1 MPETRSVVPAAPQ
14 HPRAPQAPQ
23 PLRPLPLPR
32 PLPLGLE
39 WPSRRTLPLSKAGPR
54 VELGPRR
61 MRVLP
66 DLRLA
71 RACWDPREELWVD
84 VSVQTGL
91 VLAP

>member
-39 WPSRRTLPLSKAGPR
+39 WPSRRTLPLSKAGFPSRAGPAAHARSPR
-54 VELGPRR
+54 PEAGPGLLGPQG
-61 MRVLP
+61 RVVGG
-66 DLRLA
+66 
-71 RACWDPREELWVD
+71 C
-84 VSVQTGL
+84 
-91 VLAP
+91 